1 MMQTIIGLVAA
12 EMGAAIVPSS
22 VALLQREGVVYRRLE
37 QEPASVE
44 MIIAWRRD
52 DGSAVLAPFVRT
64 AARQRYDVPA
74 PPRAGAAGSASET
87 PA

>member
-1 MMQTIIGLVAA
+1 MMQTIIALVAA

-37 QEPASVE
+37 QEPAPVE
-44 MIIAWRRD
+44 MTIAWRRD
-52 DGSAVLAPFVRT
+52 DGSAALAAFART
-64 AARQRYDVPA
+64 AAEHRYDIPA
-74 PPRAGAAGSASET
+74 PATPSDAGPASAT